1 MVRTQRLDRACRAPQ
16 PRRWLSDVGG
26 LCHGADM
33 TTRIDCDTCVVRGLA
48 CHDCVVTVL
57 LGPPPELTLDDEE
70 REALAVLAQG
80 GLVPPL
86 RLVEPVPGP
95 VVESA

>member
-1 MVRTQRLDRACRAPQ
+1 MAPVSVRA
-16 PRRWLSDVGG
+16 
-26 LCHGADM
+26 M
-33 TTRIDCDTCVVRGLA
+33 TTRIDCDSCVVRGLA

-70 REALAVLAQG
+70 REALDVLAQS

-86 RLVEPVPGP
+86 RLVEAVPGP